1 MANINGDEIYRTSEV
16 ARILKVSRVTLSR
29 AIQSG
34 KLKAF
39 RVGGQ
44 WRLLGSE
51 VVRYIQTETA
61 SSLRPRPGADAAR
74 EPDGE

>member
-1 MANINGDEIYRTSEV
+1 MANIISDEVYRTSEV

-44 WRLLGSE
+44 WRVLGSE

-61 SSLRPRPGADAAR
+61 RSL
-74 EPDGE
+74 PDRRQNSTGKE